1 MCQDIKGLLIGCSY
15 CPKRHTQQRS
25 WNNSILRDCEPMHT
39 LMVKEHYLR
48 GDMCLE
54 KQSEVQRMKE
64 VSYSKVIES
73 LVYCVAC

>member
-1 MCQDIKGLLIGCSY
+1 MGAIIVPKDIYIAK
-15 CPKRHTQQRS
+15 
-25 WNNSILRDCEPMHT
+25 ILEQFRMRDCKPMHS

-64 VSYSKVIES
+64 VSYSKVIKS
-73 LVYCVAC
+73 LAYCVAC